1 MSDKRKFLRVTKKR
15 KTYYSPQEKI
25 ENLQD
30 CTIIDVSRKGMQIVF
45 PEKIDLGAII
55 CLQLPVAVPGE
66 LAATTINAQLKWIKK
81 KGNNFIG
88 GIELIENLDDE
99 QFEKLLI
106 GYTLSEKKIST
117 SIIKEVIKLDK
128 AHTDKMS
135 PVSVSRQHPVPSSL
149 KAAFPLINSSASPLS
164 LVLFLTLSAL
174 LLMVSGYCSYPLFH
188 GGTQK
193 NDTVLHRT
201 EVACSSE
208 ETKTFSHQLISP
220 AHAHVA
226 HHNEP
231 AVPEE
236 KASHSTT
243 LREGGGNLYF
253 LSMNHYQKA
262 NETLFDF
269 ILQANPPITDVRKI
283 HDDQKITL
291 PAISAAS
298 YITETF
304 DGSFRVYVGTFDN
317 RNVLTLYSKKLTRLG
332 KKPLV
337 KPFQCSSKD
346 TWHRLFIGDVTNREE
361 ALKTVNLL
369 IEKNIIYI
377 PPERGYMDGQQRS

>member
-1 MSDKRKFLRVTKKR
+1 MRDKRKFLRVTKKH
-15 KTYYSPQEKI
+15 KISYAPQDRI

-66 LAATTINAQLKWIKK
+66 LAAITINAQLKWIKK
-81 KGNNFIG
+81 QGNNFIG
-88 GIELIENLDDE
+88 GIELLEQLDDE

-106 GYTLSEKKIST
+106 GYTLSEKKINT
-117 SIIKEVIKLDK
+117 SIVKEVIQFDK
-128 AHTDKMS
+128 AHAATMA
-135 PVSVSRQHPVPSSL
+135 PEQHPVPLL
-149 KAAFPLINSSASPLS
+149 KAGFPLFNSAVSPVS
-164 LVLFLTLSAL
+164 LVIFLTLSAL
-174 LLMVSGYCSYPLFH
+174 LLMTSGYCFYPLLNKGVH
-188 GGTQK
+188 EKPVAVQ
-193 NDTVLHRT
+193 RT
-201 EVACSSE
+201 EPSSGS
-208 ETKTFSHQLISP
+208 KDVIPFSHQFISP

-226 HHNEP
+226 QPIEP
-231 AVPEE
+231 AVPEN
-236 KASHSTT
+236 KAFHSTT

-253 LSMNHYQKA
+253 LSMNHYRKA

-269 ILQANPPITDVRKI
+269 ILRANPSITDVRKI

-291 PAISAAS
+291 PAITATS
-298 YITETF
+298 YLTENN

-317 RNVLTLYSKKLTRLG
+317 RNVLTLYSKKVKRLG

-346 TWHRLFIGDVTNREE
+346 TWHRLFIGDATTRED
-361 ALKTVNLL
+361 ALATVSLL
-369 IEKNIIYI
+369 AEKNIIYI
-377 PPERGYMDGQQRS
+377 PPEGI

>member
-45 PEKIDLGAII
+45 LEKIDLGAII

-81 KGNNFIG
+81 RGNNFIG

-201 EVACSSE
+201 EVACSSGG
-208 ETKTFSHQLISP
+208 TKPFSHQLISP

-226 HHNEP
+226 HHIEP
-231 AVPEE
+231 AVTEE
-236 KASHSTT
+236 FINGNAAFKE
-243 LREGGGNLYF
+243 EGTGCCL
-253 LSMNHYQKA
+253 
-262 NETLFDF
+262 E
-269 ILQANPPITDVRKI
+269 
-283 HDDQKITL
+283 
-291 PAISAAS
+291 
-298 YITETF
+298 TETGDILSVWALSSLITSLIMLVLIF
-304 DGSFRVYVGTFDN
+304 FSERV
-317 RNVLTLYSKKLTRLG
+317 
-332 KKPLV
+332 
-337 KPFQCSSKD
+337 
-346 TWHRLFIGDVTNREE
+346 
-361 ALKTVNLL
+361 
-369 IEKNIIYI
+369 
-377 PPERGYMDGQQRS
+377 

>member
-45 PEKIDLGAII
+45 LEKIDLGAII

-81 KGNNFIG
+81 RGNNFIG

-149 KAAFPLINSSASPLS
+149 KAAFPLINSSVTA
-164 LVLFLTLSAL
+164 
-174 LLMVSGYCSYPLFH
+174 G
-188 GGTQK
+188 
-193 NDTVLHRT
+193 
-201 EVACSSE
+201 
-208 ETKTFSHQLISP
+208 
-220 AHAHVA
+220 
-226 HHNEP
+226 
-231 AVPEE
+231 
-236 KASHSTT
+236 
-243 LREGGGNLYF
+243 
-253 LSMNHYQKA
+253 SM
-262 NETLFDF
+262 
-269 ILQANPPITDVRKI
+269 
-283 HDDQKITL
+283 
-291 PAISAAS
+291 
-298 YITETF
+298 
-304 DGSFRVYVGTFDN
+304 
-317 RNVLTLYSKKLTRLG
+317 
-332 KKPLV
+332 
-337 KPFQCSSKD
+337 
-346 TWHRLFIGDVTNREE
+346 
-361 ALKTVNLL
+361 
-369 IEKNIIYI
+369 
-377 PPERGYMDGQQRS
+377 